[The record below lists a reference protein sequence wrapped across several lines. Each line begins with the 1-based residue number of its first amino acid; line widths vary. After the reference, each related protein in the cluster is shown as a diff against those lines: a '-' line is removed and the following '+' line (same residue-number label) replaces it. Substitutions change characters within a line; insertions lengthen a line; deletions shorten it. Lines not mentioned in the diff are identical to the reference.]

1 MSSVSEP
8 NQQGDGLEAAVDQ
21 AIAACGGDTRA
32 AVRALIVA
40 NNFLESEMGEL
51 KKAVSHAYTRG
62 RFRTYTGRS
71 CRGAASQTV
80 SIPKATEMN
89 ALHSRA
95 VVWPIRTDEFVEPRE
110 KRAAIAIANP
120 CPMEAAGNVRADARD
135 KPTIIPGTV
144 SFDGVSVRPISTPS

>member
-40 NNFLESEMGEL
+40 NNFLESEVAEL

-62 RFRTYTGRS
+62 RFRTYTG
-71 CRGAASQTV
+71 
-80 SIPKATEMN
+80 
-89 ALHSRA
+89 
-95 VVWPIRTDEFVEPRE
+95 
-110 KRAAIAIANP
+110 
-120 CPMEAAGNVRADARD
+120 
-135 KPTIIPGTV
+135 
-144 SFDGVSVRPISTPS
+144 